1 MADFSYTPKFHH
13 FAWVDNIDR
22 CEAGGTNGFNIRF
35 ETIENDLHGVSTVV
49 AQIGTELDRLNARVP
64 IVPRTVTA
72 SFAPTLQPI
81 QVQGAGAWALQN
93 SGNAV
98 APTSAPP
105 AGVMAL
111 ALPDRVT
118 LTSVRVRGRGAA
130 PSGQNTAF
138 FLDRVSVA
146 DGAVQKVVSFDTR
159 TVPLDTELALAPAEV
174 NVVDLA
180 NYRYVISANSGVGTT
195 SAPVTLVAFQI
206 TYTNP

>member
-35 ETIENDLHGVSTVV
+35 ETIESDLQGVSTVV
-49 AQIGTELDRLNARVP
+49 AQIGTELDRIDARVP
-64 IVPRTVTA
+64 TVPRTAIA
-72 SFAPTLQPI
+72 SFAPTLQP
-81 QVQGAGAWALQN
+81 VQGSGPWALQS

-98 APTSAPP
+98 APTSGPP
-105 AGVMAL
+105 AGALVL

-118 LTSVRVRGRGAA
+118 MTSVRVRGRGAA
-130 PSGQNTAF
+130 PSGQNTVF
-138 FLDRVSVA
+138 FLNRVSVT
-146 DGAVQKVVSFDTR
+146 DGAVQKVVSFDTG
-159 TVPLDTELALAPAEV
+159 TVPLDTEVPLTPAEV

-180 NYRYVISANSGVGTT
+180 NYRYVISANSGVGT
-195 SAPVTLVAFQI
+195 APDPVTLVAFQI